1 MRDPYEVIT
10 TPGDTVTPRALQRLG
25 RPSRSLFLRL
35 VPLVLSASA
44 LLCGATARA
53 QDWPTRPVKAVVGF
67 PPGGAV
73 DFTARMI
80 GGKLGELWGQ
90 QVVIENRGGAGSTI
104 GAAAVASAAP
114 DGYTFLVVS
123 PAHTINPSL
132 YKNLPFDTRMAFA
145 PVSQLVSSPLVLYL
159 NPSNP
164 ARNVAE
170 LIAQAKARPG
180 VLNYGVGGS
189 GTSVHLASVLFN
201 MSAGVDIVNI
211 MYQGGGPALTAIL
224 AGDVQLMF
232 GGVEYVNTHVRAGKL
247 KAIAVTTPR
256 ATPAFPDLPPV
267 SETVPGYGVEAW
279 YGVYMPAK
287 TPAAVINK
295 FQQDLARVL
304 RLPDVQATYAKNGFT
319 IIGST
324 PEQFAAF
331 TNAEI
336 EKWRKVVQAAN
347 ISN

>member
-1 MRDPYEVIT
+1 MKHAIKHAPRCAKRGGQLAGLCASVVA
-10 TPGDTVTPRALQRLG
+10 GLFGLTV
-25 RPSRSLFLRL
+25 SLTQ
-35 VPLVLSASA
+35 P
-44 LLCGATARA
+44 A
-53 QDWPTRPVKAVVGF
+53 QAQQWPTRPVKAVVGF

-73 DFTARMI
+73 DFTARLI

-90 QVVIENRGGAGSTI
+90 QVLVENRGGAGSTI

-123 PAHTINPSL
+123 PAHTINATL
-132 YKNLPFDTRMAFA
+132 YKKLPFDTRTAFT
-145 PVSQLVSSPLVLYL
+145 PVSQLVTSPLVLYL
-159 NPSNP
+159 HP
-164 ARNVAE
+164 ATPAKNLAE
-170 LIAQAKARPG
+170 LIALAKAKPG

-201 MSAGVDIVNI
+201 MTAGVNIVNI
-211 MYQGGGPALTAIL
+211 MYQGGGPALTALL

-247 KAIAVTTPR
+247 RAIAVTTPK
-256 ATPAFPDLPPV
+256 ATAAFPDLPPV
-267 SETVPGYGVEAW
+267 SDSVPGFSVEAW
-279 YGVYMPAK
+279 YGVYMPAR
-287 TPAAVINK
+287 TPAAIVSK
-295 FQQDLARVL
+295 FQQDLAKVL

-319 IIGST
+319 VIGST
-324 PEQFAAF
+324 PEEFAAF

-347 ISN
+347 ISE